1 VKKAELLR
9 AALIAGNTWCKAN
22 PEQITVWVEK
32 GHIQIEATG
41 EASFMYHY
49 TIQVLAMDFPGQID
63 DLMLPLL
70 AWVWQQQPDLLLNP
84 DNNRKVEFDA
94 DIVND
99 DVADILFKVPVWE
112 RVMVTNATARRRRSI
127 WPSRARALTA
137 ASGRWSLIRSPGIAG
152 MSNNDALFSQL
163 DEVFAAILSGMSPA
177 GRQRTA
183 RSVGTMLRRSQSQR
197 IGRQEA
203 PDGAKYPQR
212 RRGTARAGRDRF
224 IWQGKPA
231 AA

>member
-1 VKKAELLR
+1 MKKAELLR

-49 TIQVLAMDFPGQID
+49 TIQVLVMDFPGQID

-70 AWVWQQQPDLLLNP
+70 ARIWQQQPDLLLNP

-94 DIVND
+94 EIVND

-112 RVMVTNATARRRRSI
+112 RVMVTSESGIPKAEHLTE
-127 WPSRARALTA
+127 SRPRFNGGEWEMVFNPESGGALA
-137 ASGRWSLIRSPGIAG
+137 
-152 MSNNDALFSQL
+152 
-163 DEVFAAILSGMSPA
+163 
-177 GRQRTA
+177 
-183 RSVGTMLRRSQSQR
+183 
-197 IGRQEA
+197 
-203 PDGAKYPQR
+203 
-212 RRGTARAGRDRF
+212 
-224 IWQGKPA
+224 
-231 AA
+231 